1 MSNVPKRPAGGQGSN
16 TRDDS
21 GAARGGAQ
29 EKRGAQRYAEAPK
42 PASAERLAAL
52 MRGTA
57 QGGARGG
64 QKREEKPAAQPQ
76 RQGGERAGAE
86 REERPE
92 VRSSEVK
99 REAGSEAKHVRR
111 AEAKPEAASEAKAE
125 TKPVQRAE
133 AHPGQPAHAREPQPA
148 PPAQRVPQ
156 QTRRE
161 PSREQR
167 AGSRTEQS
175 QHAHGSHAGRPAAQ
189 QPNRSGEQ
197 AGAPR
202 TERQAP
208 REARH
213 GQQQDKSSRAAK
225 PAEAR
230 EPREAQQAKA
240 GKPTPTARGERN
252 EYSEQKDRA
261 ERPARRIVEPNPVP
275 PVTFPE
281 ALPVSGRREEIARA
295 IADNQVVI
303 VSGETG
309 SGKTTQ
315 LPKIALAL
323 GRGLGAG
330 GTGLIGHTQPRRIA
344 ASATARRIADEL
356 GTPFGEVVGYKVRF
370 TDNLSPGASVKLMTD
385 GILLAETQTDPLLK
399 AYDTIIIDEAH
410 ERSLNIDFLLGYLKE
425 ILPRRPDLKLI
436 VTSATID
443 ADRFARHFG
452 SEHKPAPVIEVSGR
466 LYPVEVRYRPVA
478 EDSPAVKAAQ
488 GTTGREKGEKGR
500 SARDRDLMD
509 AIVDAVD
516 ELCREGSGDVLV
528 FLPGER
534 EIRDA
539 AESLRKH
546 HPPHT
551 EILPLFARLSAQ
563 EQERVFK
570 ASNARRIVLA
580 TNVAETSLTV
590 PGIRYVVDTG
600 LARVKRYSY
609 RNKVEQLQIESIS
622 QAAANQRA
630 GRCGRVADGI
640 CIRLYEE
647 QDFLSRPKFSDPE
660 ILRSSLAAVILR
672 MKSLHLTAIETFPF
686 IEPPPGR
693 AIADGYQ
700 LLGELG
706 AMDDDNALTPLGR
719 ELARLPLDPRV
730 GRMILGARDEQ
741 ALREVLII
749 ASALSVQDPRDR
761 PVEAQEQADQAHRRF
776 ADERSEFLQW
786 LKIWAWFEEAVAH
799 KKSNRQLVD
808 ACRANFLSHLRLREW
823 RDVHSQLLT
832 VVREH
837 GWRINESDA
846 TYEQIHHAL
855 LTGLLGNIGLKADD
869 DPHYLGAR
877 GIKFHLWPGSAL
889 VKKAGRWV
897 VAAELVETT
906 RLYARCI
913 AKIEP
918 EWLEKVGAHLL
929 KKSLS
934 EPHWEKRAAQVSAF
948 ERGVL
953 YGLPVYQRRRVAFGR
968 QDPARARELFIRG
981 ALVEGEFDTK
991 LAFFAHNRKLLAD
1004 IEQLEH
1010 KSRRQDVLVDD
1021 ELIFGFYD
1029 QAIPEGMYSGAA
1041 FERWYRDEVKKSG
1054 QPEDKLR
1061 LLYLSRDDLMRHE
1074 AAGVTTDLF
1083 PKRMTMSGVAMA
1095 LTYHFEP
1102 GSPRDGVT
1110 LAVPLF
1116 ALNQVDARRC
1126 EWLVPGMLKE
1136 KAQLLLK
1143 SLPQKLRRHCVP
1155 LPEYAAGFAERAGG
1169 ERFGAGGLLEA
1180 LIADVRE
1187 QKQIALKSA
1196 DFKLETLPAHLF
1208 MNVKVVDEHGRQLAM
1223 GRNLAQLRAELGAQ
1237 AQQQFQKLAASA
1249 TAQITQ
1255 TGGARQETEP
1265 QTGANTPKKGAAPHT
1280 AALSDAAPAT
1290 ALYENLTTWN
1300 FGKLPELLEIRRGG
1314 QTLFGYPA
1322 LVDRGT
1328 HCDVEVFDSPEEAAR
1343 IHRAGLRRLFA
1354 LQLREPIRYLE
1365 KNLPGLREMAMH
1377 FMARA
1382 TQEELRDQLIEL
1394 TLDRACLQDPL
1405 PDDDATFHVRRD
1417 EGRGRLSLLAQ
1428 EIARL
1433 AGQILAEYATVTK
1446 KLVQAKS
1453 FGTAATDMQSQLD
1466 ALIGKRFIV
1475 DTPYAQLVHFPR
1487 YLKGIALRIDKL
1499 RADAPRDTRQFAEF
1513 LPLLQQYQ
1521 RAQSQRGGVFDPRL
1535 AEFRW
1540 LLEELRISLF
1550 AQELRTPMPV
1560 SVKRLYK
1567 VWESMQR

>member
-1 MSNVPKRPAGGQGSN
+1 MSNVPKSPAAANENAAPAADQVKPGAARRRDAQDAKRNAPETAREQRRAVEGAAPSAQKKNPPHEAHREAGARAAQMKQEGRKHAQQGDAARKQPDAGGAAQPARRHDGRAQKAPQGQSQPRGEERRAHPDGARAPNQPNQPKRGEGDAASN
-16 TRDDS
+16 AQRAARANQQSGAPVQNGQPRLDS
-21 GAARGGAQ
+21 GASPQ
-29 EKRGAQRYAEAPK
+29 KAPQ
-42 PASAERLAAL
+42 AGDAERNA
-52 MRGTA
+52 
-57 QGGARGG
+57 
-64 QKREEKPAAQPQ
+64 
-76 RQGGERAGAE
+76 
-86 REERPE
+86 
-92 VRSSEVK
+92 
-99 REAGSEAKHVRR
+99 
-111 AEAKPEAASEAKAE
+111 
-125 TKPVQRAE
+125 
-133 AHPGQPAHAREPQPA
+133 
-148 PPAQRVPQ
+148 
-156 QTRRE
+156 RRE
-161 PSREQR
+161 PRPPRVQR
-167 AGSRTEQS
+167 V
-175 QHAHGSHAGRPAAQ
+175 
-189 QPNRSGEQ
+189 
-197 AGAPR
+197 
-202 TERQAP
+202 
-208 REARH
+208 
-213 GQQQDKSSRAAK
+213 
-225 PAEAR
+225 
-230 EPREAQQAKA
+230 
-240 GKPTPTARGERN
+240 
-252 EYSEQKDRA
+252 
-261 ERPARRIVEPNPVP
+261 VEPNPIP
-275 PVTFPE
+275 PITFPE
-281 ALPVSGRREEIARA
+281 ALPVSGRRDEIAKA
-295 IADNQVVI
+295 IAQNQVVI
-303 VSGETG
+303 VCGETG

-315 LPKIALAL
+315 LPKICLEL

-344 ASATARRIADEL
+344 ASATGRRIAEEL

-399 AYDTIIIDEAH
+399 AYDTLIIDEAH

-425 ILPRRPDLKLI
+425 ILVKRPDLKLI

-452 SEHKPAPVIEVSGR
+452 SEEKPAPVIEVSGR

-478 EDSPAVKAAQ
+478 EDSPAVKSAEGSA
-488 GTTGREKGEKGR
+488 TASSRESRDRPKTQRET
-500 SARDRDLMD
+500 DRDLME

-516 ELCREGSGDVLV
+516 ELCREGPGDVLV

-539 AESLRKH
+539 AEALRKH

-551 EILPLFARLSAQ
+551 EILPLFARLSAA
-563 EQERVFK
+563 EQERVFRT
-570 ASNARRIVLA
+570 SNARRIVLA

-609 RNKVEQLQIESIS
+609 RNKVEQLQVESIS

-647 QDFLSRPKFSDPE
+647 SDYQGRVRFTDPE
-660 ILRSSLAAVILR
+660 ILRSSLASVILR

-700 LLGELG
+700 LLNELG
-706 AMDDDNALTPLGR
+706 AVDDDNQLTPLGR

-730 GRMILGARDEQ
+730 GRMILAARDQQ
-741 ALREVLII
+741 ALKEVLII

-761 PVEAQEQADQAHRRF
+761 PIEAQEQADQAHRRF

-786 LKIWAWFEEAVAH
+786 LKIWNWFEEAIAH
-799 KKSNRQLVD
+799 KKSNRQLQD
-808 ACRANFLSHLRLREW
+808 ECRKNFLSQLRLREW

-837 GWRINESDA
+837 GWRLNEAEA
-846 TYEQIHHAL
+846 TFEQIHLAL

-869 DPHYLGAR
+869 EPYFLGAR
-877 GIKFHLWPGSAL
+877 SIKFYLWPGSAL
-889 VKKAGRWV
+889 VKKAGKWV
-897 VAAELVETT
+897 MAAELVETS

-918 EWLEKVGAHLL
+918 EWIEKIGEHLL

-948 ERGVL
+948 ERAML
-953 YGLPVYQRRRVAFGR
+953 YGLPIYHRRRVSFGK

-1029 QAIPEGMYSGAA
+1029 QALPQGIYTGAS
-1041 FERWYRDEVKKSG
+1041 FERWYRDEVKKSA

-1083 PKRMTMSGVAMA
+1083 PKRMTMAGVEMA

-1110 LAVPLF
+1110 LAVPLY

-1136 KAQLLLK
+1136 KTQLLLK

-1155 LPEYAAGFAERAGG
+1155 LPEYAAGFVERHGG
-1169 ERFGAGGLLEA
+1169 PRFGAGGLLES

-1187 QKQIALKSA
+1187 QTQVAMKQS
-1196 DFKLETLPAHLF
+1196 DFKLETLTPHLF
-1208 MNVKVVDEHGRQLAM
+1208 MNFKVVDEHGRQLAM
-1223 GRNLAQLRAELGAQ
+1223 GRNMSQLRAELGGQ
-1237 AQQQFQKLAASA
+1237 AQQHFQKIASSAAGAALADAGGGGGVAGAAQASGASGAHAGGAAGAAS
-1249 TAQITQ
+1249 
-1255 TGGARQETEP
+1255 GAASR
-1265 QTGANTPKKGAAPHT
+1265 GKGAAASGPL
-1280 AALSDAAPAT
+1280 AALQDGAQGTAQGT
-1290 ALYENLTTWN
+1290 ALYEKLTTWN

-1328 HCDVEVFDSPEEAAR
+1328 HCDVEVFDSPDEAAR

-1354 LQLREPIRYLE
+1354 LQLKEPIKYLE
-1365 KNLPGLREMAMH
+1365 KNLPGLREMAMQ
-1377 FMARA
+1377 FMPRG
-1382 TQEELRDQLIEL
+1382 TQEELRDQLID
-1394 TLDRACLQDPL
+1394 TALDRACLQDPL
-1405 PDDDATFHVRRD
+1405 PADEVSFHTRRD
-1417 EGRGRLSLLAQ
+1417 EGRSRLTLLAQ
-1428 EIARL
+1428 EISRL
-1433 AGQILAEYATVTK
+1433 VGQILSEYASATK

-1453 FGTAATDMQSQLD
+1453 FTAAYADMQNQLD
-1466 ALIGKRFIV
+1466 GLIGKRFVV
-1475 DTPYAQLVHFPR
+1475 DTPYPQLAHFPR
-1487 YLKGIALRIDKL
+1487 YLKGIALRVDKL
-1499 RADAPRDTRQFAEF
+1499 KADSARDARQFAEF
-1513 LPLLQQYQ
+1513 HPLLQSYQ
-1521 RAQSQRGGVFDPRL
+1521 RAVAQRGGVLDPRL
-1535 AEFRW
+1535 SEFRW